1 MKKLVVILGP
11 TAVGKTKVSIEIAKH
26 YNFEIINGDSVA
38 IYKKLDIGS
47 AKPTLEEMD
56 GVKHYLIDIK
66 EPSENY
72 SVYDFQLDARKII
85 DNSNDIK
92 LISGGTGLY
101 ISSVIYNYE
110 FLASERKYTDED
122 KYESYTNEELYNL
135 LLSKDPNIDQT
146 KIHPNNRKRVI
157 RAIEVIDETNKSIHS
172 FNKKNEHIYD
182 YYIIYLNMD
191 RAKLYERINKRVD
204 MMINMGLEDEV
215 KSLYDLGI
223 KPKAIGY
230 QEFISYFQGKS
241 SLDEVVEKIK
251 LNTRHLAKRQETWF
265 KHQMDT
271 HFYNVDPDNIDEVIN
286 NIINDLDRWL

>member
-47 AKPTLEEMD
+47 AKPTKEEMD

-135 LLSKDPNIDQT
+135 LLSKDPNLDQT

-172 FNKKNEHIYD
+172 FNKKNERIYD
-182 YYIIYLNMD
+182 CYIIYLNMD

-204 MMINMGLEDEV
+204 MMIDMGLEDEV
-215 KSLYDLGI
+215 KSLYNLGI

-230 QEFISYFQGKS
+230 QEFIPYFQGKS

-271 HFYNVDPDNIDEVIN
+271 HFYNVDPDNLDEVIN

>member
-47 AKPTLEEMD
+47 AKPTKEEMD
-56 GVKHYLIDIK
+56 GIKHYLIDIK

-110 FLASERKYTDED
+110 FLASGRKYTDED

-172 FNKKNEHIYD
+172 FNKKNERIYD

-204 MMINMGLEDEV
+204 MMIDMGLEDEV
-215 KSLYDLGI
+215 KSLYNLGI

-230 QEFISYFQGKS
+230 QEFIPYFQGKS

-271 HFYNVDPDNIDEVIN
+271 HFYNVDPDNLDEVIN